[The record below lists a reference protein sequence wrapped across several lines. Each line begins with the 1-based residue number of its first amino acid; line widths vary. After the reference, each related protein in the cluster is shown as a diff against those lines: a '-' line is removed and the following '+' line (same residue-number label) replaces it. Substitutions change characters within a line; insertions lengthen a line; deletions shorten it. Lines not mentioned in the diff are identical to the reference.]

1 MRKLYFS
8 RAGEIRKE
16 RVIMSEMTK
25 ACENGV
31 SRTVTLAAE
40 INAIKET
47 VKQTAT
53 RAAIEIGRRLR
64 EAKSLVPYGSW
75 GRWLAESVDYS
86 ERTAQ
91 NLMALAEEY
100 GGKETQAI
108 AELPLTKAVLLL
120 GVPGE
125 EREAFLKK
133 HEVEDMSTR
142 ALREEIAR
150 LNAER
155 EKQQLTIEELL
166 AQSGRQA
173 VEAETGDGQGAT
185 AMPSESDDADALRE
199 ERLLREEAQKRAR
212 VAEQEKDEARQLALE
227 KEKAVTEAR
236 QALEKAKQDSETL
249 RKLLTKEREDTA
261 KAREQLKAREAEAAR
276 LREDIERAGQPIIQQ
291 VPPQDMV
298 EELAKLRATAASEGG
313 VAKFRAAFE
322 IFRKSLEQME
332 DALRGMEG
340 ETRAQYAGAAKKA
353 IEIAAGKL
361 GV

>member
-1 MRKLYFS
+1 MSCNFRLG
-8 RAGEIRKE
+8 AGEIRKE

-25 ACENGV
+25 ARENGV

-53 RAAIEIGRRLR
+53 RAAIEIGKRLR

-125 EREAFLKK
+125 EREAFLKE

-166 AQSGRQA
+166 ARM
-173 VEAETGDGQGAT
+173 EAETGDGGEGVQRVA
-185 AMPSESDDADALRE
+185 AKPSESDDGDALRE
-199 ERLLREEAQKRAR
+199 ERLLREEAQKR
-212 VAEQEKDEARQLALE
+212 VQDAEREKDEARRVAAEKEKATADARRALE
-227 KEKAVTEAR
+227 KE
-236 QALEKAKQDSETL
+236 KQDSETL
-249 RKLLTKEREDTA
+249 RRLLTKEREDTA
-261 KAREQLKAREAEAAR
+261 AAREQLKAREAEAAR
-276 LREDIERAGQPIIQQ
+276 LREDIARAGQPIIQQ

-298 EELAKLRATAASEGG
+298 EELARLRATAASEGG

-332 DALRGMEG
+332 DALRDMEG
-340 ETRAQYAGAAKKA
+340 ETRAQYAGAARKA
-353 IEIAAGKL
+353 MEIAAGKL
-361 GV
+361 GC

>member
-1 MRKLYFS
+1 
-8 RAGEIRKE
+8 
-16 RVIMSEMTK
+16 MSEMAK
-25 ACENGV
+25 ARENGV

-53 RAAIEIGRRLR
+53 RAAIEIGKRLR

-125 EREAFLKK
+125 EREAFLKE

-166 AQSGRQA
+166 ARM
-173 VEAETGDGQGAT
+173 EAETGDGSEGVQQAD
-185 AMPSESDDADALRE
+185 AKPSESGDGDALRE
-199 ERLLREEAQKRAR
+199 ERLLREEAQKRAQD
-212 VAEQEKDEARQLALE
+212 AEREKDEARRLAAEREKTTADARRALE
-227 KEKAVTEAR
+227 KEKR
-236 QALEKAKQDSETL
+236 DSETL
-249 RKLLTKEREDTA
+249 RRLLTKEREDTA
-261 KAREQLKAREAEAAR
+261 AAREQLKAREAEAER
-276 LREDIERAGQPIIQQ
+276 LREDIARAGQPIIQQ

-298 EELAKLRATAASEGG
+298 EELARLRATAASEGG

-332 DALRGMEG
+332 DALRDMEG
-340 ETRAQYAGAAKKA
+340 ETRAQYAGAARKA
-353 IEIAAGKL
+353 MEIAAGKL
-361 GV
+361 EG